1 MLHAYG
7 QSYGAPAGA
16 YQELHS
22 LRRLPGTLGHNQQSG
37 LRAGGG
43 TFHAPPAQRDEQPGA
58 REISGIHPP
67 EPVDHRGVRSLD
79 LPGQR
84 RREDFRCDPPL
95 VGHRRNQS
103 YFAMRPSSPSARHPG
118 NALDAPQ
125 SNAEPKA
132 PSCTRSAGTT
142 SRIHPKLTAAG
153 GSPARADGPSQGRA
167 RARPLFHFYS
177 NRRRE
182 EGEGAAPVGGRRNIT
197 LAPTKAAGRGRTRPG
212 RTRCLRTYFDGSGRQ
227 GGSGEPPTTKC
238 LRSDFDGSGR
248 QVGGGG
254 PPQPSASGAT
264 LTGGD
269 PPPTTPPTP
278 PH

>member
-1 MLHAYG
+1 VATRVEPHRVKLTGQAANWYSAWFSNLPAGNFPPWSDFYAAMLHAYG

-103 YFAMRPSSPSARHPG
+103 YFAMRPS
-118 NALDAPQ
+118 
-125 SNAEPKA
+125 NAEPKA
-132 PSCTRSAGTT
+132 PSFAERKASRQCFGCTPEQRRAQGT
-142 SRIHPKLTAAG
+142 ILH
-153 GSPARADGPSQGRA
+153 
-167 RARPLFHFYS
+167 
-177 NRRRE
+177 
-182 EGEGAAPVGGRRNIT
+182 
-197 LAPTKAAGRGRTRPG
+197 
-212 RTRCLRTYFDGSGRQ
+212 
-227 GGSGEPPTTKC
+227 
-238 LRSDFDGSGR
+238 
-248 QVGGGG
+248 
-254 PPQPSASGAT
+254 
-264 LTGGD
+264 
-269 PPPTTPPTP
+269 
-278 PH
+278 